1 MSEKQKQQQEN
12 LKNRLLER
20 WKAAKLAFSW
30 TYHASKILSFL
41 VIFLSVLAGLLP
53 VLIAY
58 TYKLILDN
66 LAGQSNLEKV
76 YSGLAIGILGL
87 IIIYGTLQVIESLFD
102 NTIGM
107 IKRAHFVRLE
117 RHAVSQL
124 MDKVSSLDLEY
135 FEDPKYFDTLYKSNS
150 NIGRI
155 TDLFFGM
162 LYWIQLLVGTI
173 STGIVVIGFDLK
185 IFGLIFLGAI
195 PGMYLSLK
203 RTEITWSAFSSFSPI
218 SRHAEY
224 YKNLL
229 TQKTE
234 AIKEIKLFGLKDYFI
249 DRFKNLFTDY
259 IKKNDRAILKNISYS
274 LIDIIFGGV
283 IAIIVGWLVAKSY
296 SSGAITI
303 GAFTFIWAMT
313 YQFMTQIKYSTG
325 WFETLYSNASYLTPI
340 VELLSFKPIL
350 IESLHPI
357 KFPHKIRK
365 GIEFRNVTFYYP
377 RARKPALKNLN
388 LFIKPKE
395 NIALVGENG
404 SGKTTLV
411 KLLCR
416 LYDVSEGEILI
427 DGINIK
433 EYSQKNLHDNLGIIF
448 QDFMK
453 YEATAQENI
462 GFGKLKNM
470 GNKQKIDSAAKKSG
484 ALEFIRNYKEKFKV
498 QLGKQIKENGTE
510 LSGGQWQKIALAR
523 AFFRD
528 APILILDEPTAAVD
542 ARAEYNLFK
551 RFQKLTKNKIT
562 FLISHRFST
571 VRMADRI
578 LVINKGKIIE
588 QGTHKELL
596 RKKGVYAELFN
607 LQALGYK

>member
-1 MSEKQKQQQEN
+1 MSKKQKQQKEN
-12 LKNRLLER
+12 LKTRLTER
-20 WKAAKLAFSW
+20 WKAAKLAFAW
-30 TYHASKILSFL
+30 TYQASKTLSFL
-41 VIFLSVLAGLLP
+41 VILLSVLAGLLP

-58 TYKLILDN
+58 TYKLILDA
-66 LAGQSNLEKV
+66 LAGQNTAQGL
-76 YSGLAIGILGL
+76 YSQLAIGILGL
-87 IIIYGTLQVIESLFD
+87 IIINGSLKTIESLID

-117 RHAVSQL
+117 RHAVSKL
-124 MDKVSSLDLEY
+124 MDKVASLDIEY

-173 STGIVVIGFDLK
+173 STGIIVIGFDFK
-185 IFGLIFLGAI
+185 VFVLILFGAI
-195 PGMYLSLK
+195 PGIYLSLK
-203 RTEITWSAFSSFSPI
+203 RTEITWSAFSSYSPI

-229 TQKTE
+229 TQKPE
-234 AIKEIKLFGLKDYFI
+234 AIKEIKLFGLKDYFL
-249 DRFKNLFTDY
+249 DKFRNLFTDY
-259 IKKNDRAILKNISYS
+259 IKKNDRAILKNISYT
-274 LIDIIFGGV
+274 LIDIVFSGI
-283 IAIIVGWLVAKSY
+283 IAIIVGWMVAQSY
-296 SSGAITI
+296 SMGVITI
-303 GAFTFIWAMT
+303 GTFTFVWAMA

-325 WFETLYSNASYLTPI
+325 WFENLYSNASYLTPI
-340 VELLSFKPIL
+340 VELLGFKPIL
-350 IESLHPI
+350 AEPLYPI
-357 KFPHKIRK
+357 KFPKKIRK
-365 GIEFRNVTFYYP
+365 GIEFKNVTFYYP

-427 DGINIK
+427 DDVNIK
-433 EYSQKNLHDNLGIIF
+433 EYSQKDLHDNLGIIF

-462 GFGKLKNM
+462 GFGKLKDIN
-470 GNKQKIDSAAKKSG
+470 NKQKIDSAAKKSG
-484 ALEFIRNYKEKFKV
+484 ALEFIRSYKEKFKV

-551 RFQKLTKNKIT
+551 RFQKLTKDKIT

-588 QGTHKELL
+588 QGTHKDLL
-596 RKKGVYAELFN
+596 KKKGVYAELFN